1 MEDLIINFTPTGMI
15 PTKTKNPHVPISVN
29 EIVEEVHE
37 AFELGITMVHLH
49 AREEE
54 SGVPTY
60 KKEVYGRILEG
71 LRKYCPELVMGVSL
85 SGRNT
90 PSAEHRSEVLELL
103 PDLGSL
109 TLSSLNFPGQAS
121 INSPE
126 TIVGLVEKMSRY
138 GVKPE
143 LEVFDHGMVNYAKY
157 LIRKSLLKAPFYFN
171 IILGNIAGLQLD
183 FLHLGTA
190 IRDLP
195 EGSLWAAG
203 GIGRAQLGANSLA
216 IAMGG
221 GVRVGLE
228 DNIYF
233 DKAKKKS
240 ASNKELL
247 LRIHEL
253 AEIHERKIMKATEL
267 GQAGFYNS
275 KYKRKGC
282 YAVSSRIT

>member
-15 PTKTKNPHVPISVN
+15 PTKAKNPHVPISVS

-49 AREEE
+49 ARDEE
-54 SGVPTY
+54 SEAPTY

-71 LRKYCPELVMGVSL
+71 LRRHCPELVMGVSL

-90 PSAEHRSEVLELL
+90 SSLKHRSEVLELQ
-103 PDLGSL
+103 PDMGSL
-109 TLSSLNFPGQAS
+109 TLSSLNFPRQAS
-121 INSPE
+121 INAPE
-126 TIVGLVEKMSRY
+126 TIVGLVEKMTRY

-143 LEVFDHGMVNYAKY
+143 LEVFDHGMINYAKY

-171 IILGNIAGLQLD
+171 IILGNIAGLQLN

-233 DKAKKKS
+233 DKAKKKP
-240 ASNKELL
+240 AGNKELL

-253 AEIHERKIMKATEL
+253 AEIHERKIMKASEL
-267 GQAGFYNS
+267 GRAGFYNS
-275 KYKRKGC
+275 QYKRN
-282 YAVSSRIT
+282 SR

>member
-15 PTKTKNPHVPISVN
+15 PTKARNPHVPISVS

-49 AREEE
+49 ARDEE
-54 SGVPTY
+54 SQAPTH

-85 SGRNT
+85 SGR
-90 PSAEHRSEVLELL
+90 SVSSVELRSEVLQLL
-103 PDLGSL
+103 PDMGSL
-109 TLSSLNFPGQAS
+109 TLSSLNFPNQAS
-121 INSPE
+121 INAPE
-126 TIVGLVEKMSRY
+126 TIEGLIEKMKHY

-143 LEVFDHGMVNYAKY
+143 LEAFDLGMINYAKY

-233 DKAKKKS
+233 DRAKKRP
-240 ASNKELL
+240 ATNKALL

-253 AEIHERKIMKATEL
+253 AEMHERKIMKAPEL
-267 GQAGFYNS
+267 GRAGFYNS
-275 KYKRKGC
+275 QYKRRP
-282 YAVSSRIT
+282 A

>member
-15 PTKTKNPHVPISVN
+15 PTKAKNPHVPISVS

-49 AREEE
+49 ARDEE
-54 SGVPTY
+54 SQAPTH

-85 SGRNT
+85 SGR
-90 PSAEHRSEVLELL
+90 SVSSVELRSEVLQLL
-103 PDLGSL
+103 PDMGSL
-109 TLSSLNFPGQAS
+109 TLSSLNFPRQAS
-121 INSPE
+121 INAPE
-126 TIVGLVEKMSRY
+126 TIEGLIERMERY

-143 LEVFDHGMVNYAKY
+143 LEVFDLGMINYAKY

-171 IILGNIAGLQLD
+171 IILGNIAGLQLE

-190 IRDLP
+190 IRELP

-233 DKAKKKS
+233 DRAKKKP
-240 ASNKELL
+240 AGNKALL

-253 AEIHERKIMKATEL
+253 AEIHERKIMKAGEL
-267 GQAGFYNS
+267 GRAGFYNS
-275 KYKRKGC
+275 QYKRKP
-282 YAVSSRIT
+282 A

>member
-15 PTKTKNPHVPISVN
+15 PCKADNPHVPVSVN

-37 AFELGITMVHLH
+37 AFETGITMVHLH

-54 SGVPTY
+54 SEAPTY

-71 LRKYCPELVMGVSL
+71 LRRHCPELVMGVSL

-90 PSAEHRSEVLELL
+90 SSLEHRSEVLELQ

-121 INSPE
+121 INAPE
-126 TIVGLVEKMSRY
+126 TIVGLVEKMNRF

-143 LEVFDHGMVNYAKY
+143 LEVFDLGMVNYAKY

-195 EGSLWAAG
+195 QGSRWAAG

-233 DKAKKKS
+233 DKAKKKP
-240 ASNKELL
+240 ASNKDLL

-253 AEIHERKIMKATEL
+253 AEIHERKIMKASEL

-275 KYKRKGC
+275 QYKRIGC
-282 YAVSSRIT
+282 

>member
-15 PTKTKNPHVPISVN
+15 PTKAKNPHVPTSVS

-49 AREEE
+49 ARDEE
-54 SGVPTY
+54 SQAPTH

-85 SGRNT
+85 SGR
-90 PSAEHRSEVLELL
+90 SVSSVELRSEVLQLL
-103 PDLGSL
+103 PDMGSL
-109 TLSSLNFPGQAS
+109 TLSSLNFPRQAS
-121 INSPE
+121 INAPE
-126 TIVGLVEKMSRY
+126 TIEGLIERMERY

-143 LEVFDHGMVNYAKY
+143 LEVFDLGMINYAKY

-190 IRDLP
+190 IRELP

-203 GIGRAQLGANSLA
+203 GIGRAQLGANNLA

-233 DKAKKKS
+233 DRAKKKP
-240 ASNKELL
+240 AGNKALL

-253 AEIHERKIMKATEL
+253 AEIHERKIMKAGEL
-267 GQAGFYNS
+267 GRAGFYNS
-275 KYKRKGC
+275 QYKRKP
-282 YAVSSRIT
+282 A

>member
-15 PTKTKNPHVPISVN
+15 PTKAKNPYVPISVN

-37 AFELGITMVHLH
+37 AYELGITMVHLH
-49 AREEE
+49 ARDEE
-54 SGVPTY
+54 SGAPTY
-60 KKEVYGRILEG
+60 RKEIYGRILEG
-71 LRKYCPELVMGVSL
+71 LRRHCPELVMGVSL
-85 SGRNT
+85 SGR
-90 PSAEHRSEVLELL
+90 SVSSVEKRSEVLQLL
-103 PDLGSL
+103 PDMGSL

-126 TIVGLVEKMSRY
+126 TIVELIARMTRY

-143 LEVFDHGMVNYAKY
+143 LEVFDLGMINYARY
-157 LIRKSLLKAPFYFN
+157 LIRKDLLKAPFYFN

-183 FLHLGTA
+183 FLHLGNA

-195 EGSLWAAG
+195 KGSLWAAG
-203 GIGRAQLGANSLA
+203 GIGKAQLGANNLA

-233 DKAKKKS
+233 DKAKKKR
-240 ASNKELL
+240 ASNKDLL
-247 LRIHEL
+247 LRIYEL
-253 AEIHERKIMKATEL
+253 AEMHERKIMKASEL
-267 GQAGFYNS
+267 GRAGFYNS
-275 KYKRKGC
+275 QYKRNF
-282 YAVSSRIT
+282 T